1 MKSKK
6 FWSYEVCSQFNLTD
20 EVLTTAKKRNKFYED
35 ALYFYEI
42 MGTGPHP
49 SIKHL
54 QGVQNPTSINFS
66 NVLIDINTIKIFFNL
81 LPSTKI
87 TSIKLN
93 NNNFNLKCL
102 ESLVKNLTEKENNI
116 NNISYEWNSDIIIDD
131 IKYSYKDISI
141 IEDEKLLQDIKKS
154 QNLLINLVT
163 HIPSK
168 LEIVCLRGNFLGDE
182 VAIKIFE
189 AMKQE
194 ENPIRVL
201 NLFKNDLTDECIKT
215 FSEMIL
221 VNRNLEEINFGNN
234 LLTDE
239 ALDLIIKNYGIY
251 KLTPDEVEEWKRIDK
266 EKQDIIK
273 QNAKLKAAKKPELEV
288 PFLDELKEI
297 EGEYYKV
304 KNDVLKVFNLIQNKF
319 TEKSFDNIVKL
330 LEGNQNCVLT
340 IEGRPYTDEQKA
352 ILKDTESDK
361 KFGNRVFLLIFI
373 FILIQ

>member
-6 FWSYEVCSQFNLTD
+6 FWSYEVCSQFNLTE
-20 EVLTTAKKRNKFYED
+20 EVLNTSKKRNKFYED

-54 QGVQNPTSINFS
+54 QGVQSPTSINFS
-66 NVLIDINTIKIFFNL
+66 NVLIDINTIKILFNL
-81 LPSTKI
+81 LPTTKI
-87 TSIKLN
+87 TAIKLN

-131 IKYSYKDISI
+131 IKYSYKDIAI
-141 IEDEKLLQDIKKS
+141 IEDEKLLQDIRKS

-168 LEIVCLRGNFLGDE
+168 LEIICLRGNFLGDE
-182 VAIKIFE
+182 VIKKIFE

-194 ENPIRVL
+194 ENVIRVL

-361 KFGNRVFLLIFI
+361 KFGNRVFLLK
-373 FILIQ
+373 

>member
-20 EVLTTAKKRNKFYED
+20 EVLASSKKRNKFYED

-49 SIKHL
+49 SIKRL
-54 QGVQNPTSINFS
+54 QGVQSPTSINFT
-66 NVLIDINTIKIFFNL
+66 NVLIDINTIKIFFHL
-81 LPSTKI
+81 LPTTKI
-87 TSIKLN
+87 TTLKLN

-131 IKYSYKDISI
+131 IKYSYKDISL

-154 QNLLINLVT
+154 QDLIVNLAT

-168 LEIVCLRGNFLGDE
+168 LEILCLRGDFLGDD

-189 AMKQE
+189 GMKNE
-194 ENPIRVL
+194 ENFIRVL
-201 NLFKNDLTDECIKT
+201 NLFKNNLTDKCIKS

-234 LLTDE
+234 LLSDE
-239 ALDLIIKNYGIY
+239 GLELIVKNYGIFKLNNEELEEY
-251 KLTPDEVEEWKRIDK
+251 KKIEK
-266 EKQDIIK
+266 ERQDIIK
-273 QNAKLKAAKKPELEV
+273 QNAKLKASKKPEIEV
-288 PFLDELKEI
+288 PYLDELKELN
-297 EGEYYKV
+297 GEYYTV
-304 KNDVLKVFNLIQNKF
+304 KNDCLKVFNLIQNQF
-319 TEKSFDNIVKL
+319 TEKSFDNIIKL
-330 LEGNQNCVLT
+330 LDGNHNTILT
-340 IEGRPYTDEQKA
+340 IEGKPYTEEQKN
-352 ILKDTESDK
+352 ILKDTQSEHKYGD
-361 KFGNRVFLLIFI
+361 RVFLLK
-373 FILIQ
+373 

>member
-6 FWSYEVCSQFNLTD
+6 FWSYEVCSQFTLTD
-20 EVLTTAKKRNKFYED
+20 EVLLTGKRRNKFFED
-35 ALYFYEI
+35 ALYFYEM

-54 QGVQNPTSINFS
+54 QGVQSPTSINFT
-66 NVLIDINTIKIFFNL
+66 NVLLDINTIKIFFHL
-81 LPSTKI
+81 LPTTKI
-87 TSIKLN
+87 TSIKLS
-93 NNNFNLKCL
+93 NNNFNMKCL
-102 ESLVKNLTEKENNI
+102 ECLIKNLIEKENNI

-131 IKYSYKDISI
+131 IKYSYKNISLV
-141 IEDEKLLQDIKKS
+141 EDEKLLQDIKKS

-163 HIPSK
+163 HLPSK

-189 AMKQE
+189 AMKNE
-194 ENPIRVL
+194 ENAIRVL
-201 NLFKNDLTDECIKT
+201 NLFKNNLTDECIKT

-239 ALDLIIKNYGIY
+239 ALELIVKNYGIFKLNSDEIEEY
-251 KLTPDEVEEWKRIDK
+251 KRLEK

-273 QNAKLKAAKKPELEV
+273 QNTKLKAAKKPEIEV
-288 PFLDELKEI
+288 PVLDELKEI

-304 KNDVLKVFNLIQNKF
+304 KNDCLKVFNFIQNNF

-330 LEGNQNCVLT
+330 LKGNINTVLT
-340 IEGRPYTDEQKA
+340 IEGRPYSEEQKA
-352 ILKDTESDK
+352 ILKDTENEY
-361 KFGNRVFLLIFI
+361 KFGDRIFLLK
-373 FILIQ
+373 